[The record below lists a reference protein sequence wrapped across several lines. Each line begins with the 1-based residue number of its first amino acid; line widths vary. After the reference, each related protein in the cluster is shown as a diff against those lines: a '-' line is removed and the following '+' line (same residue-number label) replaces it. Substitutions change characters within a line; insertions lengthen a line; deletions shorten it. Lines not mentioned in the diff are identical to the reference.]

1 MAIKVNIIKKEAGHF
16 VVAVEGRLDSET
28 APQCEA
34 GIKHLL
40 APATKVLT
48 FDFKH
53 LDYISSMGLRVIVAA
68 MKAIAKQ
75 KGRVVVRNAQPRSP
89 KSSISPDSF
98 RATLPQA
105 SARPIF
111 SWTPSSARKPRR
123 NRMYPTERW
132 EGRRV
137 AVLKRF

>member
-40 APATKVLT
+40 APSTKVLT
-48 FDFKH
+48 FDLKH
-53 LDYISSMGLRVIVAA
+53 LDYISSMGLRVIIGA

-75 KGRVVVRNAQPRSP
+75 KGRVVVRNAQPPIAKVLDIAGLIPGDIAESERSADIFLDAIQR
-89 KSSISPDSF
+89 KESVKKRDISD
-98 RATLPQA
+98 
-105 SARPIF
+105 
-111 SWTPSSARKPRR
+111 
-123 NRMYPTERW
+123 
-132 EGRRV
+132 
-137 AVLKRF
+137 

>member
-16 VVAVEGRLDSET
+16 VVVVEGRLDSET

-40 APATKVLT
+40 TPATKVLT

-53 LDYISSMGLRVIVAA
+53 LDYISSMGLRVIVGT

-75 KGRVVVRNAQPRSP
+75 KGRVVVRNAQP
-89 KSSISPDSF
+89 
-98 RATLPQA
+98 
-105 SARPIF
+105 PI
-111 SWTPSSARKPRR
+111 AK
-123 NRMYPTERW
+123 
-132 EGRRV
+132 
-137 AVLKRF
+137 VLDIA

>member
-34 GIKHLL
+34 EIKHLL
-40 APATKVLT
+40 TPSTLSLT

-53 LDYISSMGLRVIVAA
+53 LDYISSMGLRIIVAA

-75 KGRVVVRNAQPRSP
+75 KGRVVVRNAQPPIAKVLDIAGLIPGDIAESERSADIFLDAIQR
-89 KSSISPDSF
+89 KE
-98 RATLPQA
+98 
-105 SARPIF
+105 SA
-111 SWTPSSARKPRR
+111 K
-123 NRMYPTERW
+123 
-132 EGRRV
+132 
-137 AVLKRF
+137 KRDVSD

>member
-34 GIKHLL
+34 EIKHLL
-40 APATKVLT
+40 ASSTRSLT

-53 LDYISSMGLRVIVAA
+53 LDYISSMGLRVIIGA

-75 KGRVVVRNAQPRSP
+75 KGRVVVRNAQPPIAKVLDIAGLIPGDIAESERSA
-89 KSSISPDSF
+89 D
-98 RATLPQA
+98 
-105 SARPIF
+105 IF
-111 SWTPSSARKPRR
+111 LDAIQRK
-123 NRMYPTERW
+123 ES
-132 EGRRV
+132 V
-137 AVLKRF
+137 KKRDVSD

>member
-34 GIKHLL
+34 KIKHLL
-40 APATKVLT
+40 TSSTKVLT

-53 LDYISSMGLRVIVAA
+53 LDYIGSMGLRVIVGA

-75 KGRVVVRNAQPRSP
+75 KGRVVVRNAQPPIAKVLEIAGLIPGDIAESERSA
-89 KSSISPDSF
+89 D
-98 RATLPQA
+98 
-105 SARPIF
+105 IF
-111 SWTPSSARKPRR
+111 LDAIQRK
-123 NRMYPTERW
+123 ES
-132 EGRRV
+132 V
-137 AVLKRF
+137 KKQDVSD